1 MGNALNGHQQIIERS
16 KLIRRVFPKI
26 HFILDEWLGLMV
38 IMWYLCAF
46 KVPWQQPRVNCL
58 SRVAVTENWNVR
70 FVVQSGKGLWAKS
83 GKIRRTYLFDTRY
96 VRIIGEI
103 RREKGFFRILMKSI
117 FDNSVLIMAD
127 FFLFFFAEN
136 AYDTPL
142 YINSSISLSL
152 VILGHK
158 CRAVH

>member
-1 MGNALNGHQQIIERS
+1 M
-16 KLIRRVFPKI
+16 
-26 HFILDEWLGLMV
+26 
-38 IMWYLCAF
+38 
-46 KVPWQQPRVNCL
+46 
-58 SRVAVTENWNVR
+58 
-70 FVVQSGKGLWAKS
+70 
-83 GKIRRTYLFDTRY
+83 
-96 VRIIGEI
+96 RIIGEI